1 MFLIFTLL
9 TWRAFK
15 YQTSISWLRERAILF
30 SMLAAILYGLSDE
43 IHQLYV
49 PGRMFDILDILADS
63 FGALLFILGYWFL
76 RRFRKTPEPSK

>member
-1 MFLIFTLL
+1 
-9 TWRAFK
+9 
-15 YQTSISWLRERAILF
+15 
-30 SMLAAILYGLSDE
+30 MLAAILYGLSDE